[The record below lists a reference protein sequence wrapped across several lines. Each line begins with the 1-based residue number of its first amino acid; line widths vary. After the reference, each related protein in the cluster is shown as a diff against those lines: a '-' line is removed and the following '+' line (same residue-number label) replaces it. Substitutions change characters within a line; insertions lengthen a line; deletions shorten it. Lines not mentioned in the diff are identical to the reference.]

1 MGDEQLYL
9 KATNELDSGDRDE
22 AVWAKAMALCEG
34 NEDQARYTYI
44 SIRVEQYQL
53 EGLDGITVDANDF
66 NRSPEDKRSTAP
78 SHKSNDWLTYPVAPW
93 RRYGARLLDI
103 IINGSVAA
111 GLISIAFYALAP
123 YTAVQVFENNDPIM
137 EILVWTMVT
146 VVASSILSGVI
157 IGFTGSSIGKW
168 IFGIRVTDKNL
179 RPIGVV
185 RGITRDFSVISR
197 GMAFGIPLISLF
209 FLYGSYKDLKA
220 QGNTF
225 WDREQDNVISHRPN
239 GVFQYLLN
247 LVGIVLIIVLQSI
260 ARAADQIF

>member
-9 KATNELDSGDRDE
+9 KATNELDSGDRDK
-22 AVWAKAMALCEG
+22 AVWAKAMTLCEG
-34 NEDQARYTYI
+34 DEDQARYTYI

-53 EGLDGITVDANDF
+53 EGLDGVTKDTN
-66 NRSPEDKRSTAP
+66 STAP
-78 SHKSNDWLTYPVAPW
+78 SHKANDWLTYPVAPW

-197 GMAFGIPLISLF
+197 GMAFGMPLISLF
-209 FLYGSYKDLKA
+209 FIYGSYKDLKA

-225 WDREQDNVISHRPN
+225 WDRDQDNVISHRPN

-247 LVGIVLIIVLQSI
+247 LVGIV
-260 ARAADQIF
+260 